1 MNKSAYIYIG
11 GEIFAD
17 GIVEC
22 PSEGELVIAAD
33 SGYDNAKALGV
44 KVDILLGDMDSIGE
58 NLHSVPENTEIIKM
72 PPEKDDTDTSLAIK
86 LALERGCDNIIIIGG
101 LSGRLDHTMANLSL
115 LEWLAHAGGKT
126 RYIHALITDGKN
138 RVRFIENDSALIPR
152 STFKYLSLAPAS
164 KVCKGVT
171 LKGCKYPLSNAKIT
185 RENTQYTTSNEIDGN
200 LALVEV
206 KRGALYIIESR

>member
-1 MNKSAYIYIG
+1 
-11 GEIFAD
+11 
-17 GIVEC
+17 
-22 PSEGELVIAAD
+22 
-33 SGYDNAKALGV
+33 
-44 KVDILLGDMDSIGE
+44 
-58 NLHSVPENTEIIKM
+58 
-72 PPEKDDTDTSLAIK
+72 
-86 LALERGCDNIIIIGG
+86 
-101 LSGRLDHTMANLSL
+101 MANLSL
-115 LEWLAHAGGKT
+115 LVWLAHAGGKT

-152 STFKYLSLAPAS
+152 STFKYLSLAPAI